1 MAAGPHAETI
11 PESYGLLGELILEV
25 FDQEEQVS
33 TAMLRAVTAKAVY
46 AEFMSTPPPPKK
58 VVKFPQA
65 GRRRLWSRLHWAGIP
80 ESLVDRG
87 FVHLQDILPTKER
100 SFRMGLTDSA
110 SCRACGA
117 AVGSARHEVTGFGRH
132 HKSGTGWSR
141 QSSGRQE
148 LSCWTET
155 LPDWTSRWR

>member
-46 AEFMSTPPPPKK
+46 AEFMSTPPPPKI

-65 GRRRLWSRLHWAGIP
+65 GW
-80 ESLVDRG
+80 
-87 FVHLQDILPTKER
+87 
-100 SFRMGLTDSA
+100 
-110 SCRACGA
+110 
-117 AVGSARHEVTGFGRH
+117 
-132 HKSGTGWSR
+132 
-141 QSSGRQE
+141 
-148 LSCWTET
+148 
-155 LPDWTSRWR
+155 